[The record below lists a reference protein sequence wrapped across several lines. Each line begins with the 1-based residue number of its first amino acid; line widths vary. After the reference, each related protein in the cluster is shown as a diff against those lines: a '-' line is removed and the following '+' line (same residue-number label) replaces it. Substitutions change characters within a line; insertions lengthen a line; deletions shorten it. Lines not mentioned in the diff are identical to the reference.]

1 MGGGKITPLPTQIRV
16 RRHTIDVA
24 CGTLFMASDVI
35 GFTAT
40 QAMRINNPIV
50 YNNRGNNMVSN
61 LVFGYKKSFLLSN
74 EMAKLL

>member
-1 MGGGKITPLPTQIRV
+1 
-16 RRHTIDVA
+16 
-24 CGTLFMASDVI
+24 MASDVI